1 MVVIHCDPKN
11 VTTLACY
18 NFDVHQPILII
29 FGANVAKIVS
39 SQMVLFLSDLTSVSA
54 LPGERESRKLR
65 VFPQTL
71 NVALLTD
78 TQNTFVLSLGH
89 S

>member
-29 FGANVAKIVS
+29 FGANVAK
-39 SQMVLFLSDLTSVSA
+39 VLFLSDLTSVSA